1 MEKKP
6 KKTKTPKPRNPVVR
20 EMLANPNRNAGK
32 HKNKNGM
39 EWSNR
44 SNWPN
49 RTNWT
54 DVTLGGTEE

>member
-1 MEKKP
+1 MKKP

-32 HKNKNGM
+32 HKNRNGFN
-39 EWSNR
+39 WSNR
-44 SNWPN
+44 VNWP
-49 RTNWT
+49 